1 MPAAA
6 PPDSLAPE
14 ARLARYERLF
24 ADRGS
29 PFAFVD
35 LDAMWSNAAGM
46 LVRAGDKPIRVAS
59 KSLRCAP
66 LLRAVLDHDDRFRGL
81 LTFTLPETLWLH
93 EKGFADLVLAYPTAD
108 RAALARLAAITT
120 GAPDTA
126 PVVMVDSAAQLDLI
140 ELAAGGGPAIRVAI
154 EADAGF
160 WAIGGRL
167 KIGAKRS
174 PIRTPAQATQLARE
188 IERRPGVHLAGLML
202 YEGQIAG
209 LGDDAPGGPAALVK
223 NQVIRQVQK
232 ASIAELAERRASIAA
247 AVSHVRPLEFVNGGG
262 TGSLHLTARE
272 PAVTELAAGSG
283 FYAPTLF
290 DNYSSFDLRPAAI
303 FALPVVR
310 KPAPSI
316 STALGGGYPAS
327 GAGAGDRVPAPYLP
341 RGLRLDHFEGA
352 GEVQTP
358 LLGGPAGDLAVGDRV
373 YFRHAKAGELCERF
387 NSLLL
392 IQGDEIVGEA
402 PTYRGEGACFL

>member
-1 MPAAA
+1 
-6 PPDSLAPE
+6 
-14 ARLARYERLF
+14 
-24 ADRGS
+24 
-29 PFAFVD
+29 V
-35 LDAMWSNAAGM
+35 
-46 LVRAGDKPIRVAS
+46 
-59 KSLRCAP
+59 
-66 LLRAVLDHDDRFRGL
+66 
-81 LTFTLPETLWLH
+81 
-93 EKGFADLVLAYPTAD
+93 
-108 RAALARLAAITT
+108 
-120 GAPDTA
+120 
-126 PVVMVDSAAQLDLI
+126 
-140 ELAAGGGPAIRVAI
+140 GGGPAIRVAI

-174 PIRTPAQATQLARE
+174 PIRTPAQATELARE

-209 LGDDAPGGPAALVK
+209 LGDDAPGGPVARVK
-223 NQVIRQVQK
+223 NQIIRRMQK
-232 ASIAELAERRASIAA
+232 ASIAELAERRAAIAA

-283 FYAPTLF
+283 FYAPALF

-327 GAGAGDRVPAPYLP
+327 GPGAGDRVSAPYLP
-341 RGLRLDHFEGA
+341 QGLRLDHFEGA